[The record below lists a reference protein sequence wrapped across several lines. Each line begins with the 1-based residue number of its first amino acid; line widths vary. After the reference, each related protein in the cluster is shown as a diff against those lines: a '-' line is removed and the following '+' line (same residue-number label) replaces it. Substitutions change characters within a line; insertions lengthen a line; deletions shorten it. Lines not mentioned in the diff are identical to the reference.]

1 MFRNLTI
8 HTIPQMCVTNLVT
21 KKGYHQKKK
30 KKKKKGFMNTL
41 TQYIGLNNFFFFL
54 TFSIVPLETSIAAKT
69 PKKISDTADTVQYF
83 I

>member
-1 MFRNLTI
+1 
-8 HTIPQMCVTNLVT
+8 
-21 KKGYHQKKK
+21 
-30 KKKKKGFMNTL
+30 MNTL

-54 TFSIVPLETSIAAKT
+54 TFSIVPLETSIMAKT

>member
-21 KKGYHQKKK
+21 KKSYHR

-54 TFSIVPLETSIAAKT
+54 TFSIVPLETSIMAKT
-69 PKKISDTADTVQYF
+69 PKKISDTADTIQYV